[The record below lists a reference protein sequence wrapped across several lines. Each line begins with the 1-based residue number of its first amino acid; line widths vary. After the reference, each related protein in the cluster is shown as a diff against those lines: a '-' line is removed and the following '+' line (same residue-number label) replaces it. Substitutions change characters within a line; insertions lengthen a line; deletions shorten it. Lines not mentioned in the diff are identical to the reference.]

1 LNSRQLAMFLGVSAI
16 WGASYLQ
23 IKIALD
29 GMNASLIVFVRVLL
43 AAAILYLLVRARVDY
58 ERAMQFG
65 RRHLR
70 EVAVLGLLGI
80 TLPFMLITY
89 GETRISSGLT
99 GILVAPGPLFAA
111 LLAPFLDPTEKVDR
125 LGAIGLLIGFGGVV
139 LLLGVDTVGD
149 IGELLGGLAV
159 LSAALCYALGALYA
173 KRWFIGPG
181 VPPLVMSFFACAAAA
196 VMTLPP
202 AIVTLP
208 SASPDL
214 GEIAAVVSL
223 GVVGTALA
231 FYLYYSLI
239 AEAGASQAL
248 LVGYMIPPTALL
260 YGAWLLD
267 EEVSVAAIVGLILI
281 LVGVALASGRRA
293 EDSTEPAPPPEPA

>member
-1 LNSRQLAMFLGVSAI
+1 VTTRQLAMFLGVSAI

-29 GMNASLIVFVRVLL
+29 GMNASAIVFVRVLL
-43 AAAILYLLVRARVDY
+43 AAVILYFLVRTAVDY
-58 ERAMQFG
+58 RRAMAFG

-80 TLPFMLITY
+80 TLPFMLISY
-89 GETRISSGLT
+89 GETEISSGLT

-111 LLAPFLDPTEKVDR
+111 GLAPFLDPSEKVGR
-125 LGAIGLLIGFGGVV
+125 VGAIGLLIGFGGVV
-139 LLLGVDTVGD
+139 LLLGIDSVGD
-149 IGELLGGLAV
+149 AGELLGGLAV

-173 KRWFIGPG
+173 KDRFIRAG

-196 VMTLPP
+196 LMTLPP
-202 AIVTLP
+202 AIATLP
-208 SASPDL
+208 GTSPDL

-231 FYLYYSLI
+231 FFLYYSLI
-239 AEAGASQAL
+239 AETGAGQAL
-248 LVGYMIPPTALL
+248 LVGYMIPPTALV

-267 EEVSVAAIVGLILI
+267 EKVTAATIIGLVLI
-281 LVGVALASGRRA
+281 LVGVALASRERA
-293 EDSTEPAPPPEPA
+293 GESADAEPPPEPA

>member
-1 LNSRQLAMFLGVSAI
+1 MFLGVSAI

-43 AAAILYLLVRARVDY
+43 AAVILYLLVRARTDY

-125 LGAIGLLIGFGGVV
+125 LGAVGLLIGFGGVV

-159 LSAALCYALGALYA
+159 LSAALCYAIGALYA
-173 KRWFIGPG
+173 KKWFIGPG

-196 VMTLPP
+196 VMTLLP

-239 AEAGASQAL
+239 AEAGAGQAL

-293 EDSTEPAPPPEPA
+293 EDSPEPAPPPEPA

>member
-1 LNSRQLAMFLGVSAI
+1 MFLGVSAI

-29 GMNASLIVFVRVLL
+29 GMNASMIVFVRVLL
-43 AAAILYLLVRARVDY
+43 AAVILYFLVRTATDY
-58 ERAMQFG
+58 ERARAFG

-70 EVAVLGLLGI
+70 AGAVLGLLGI
-80 TLPFMLITY
+80 TLPFMLISY
-89 GETRISSGLT
+89 GETQISSGLT
-99 GILVAPGPLFAA
+99 GVLVAPGPLFAA
-111 LLAPFLDPTEKVDR
+111 ALAPFVDPTEKVDR
-125 LGAIGLLIGFGGVV
+125 IGAIGLLIGFGGVV
-139 LLLGVDTVGD
+139 LLLGVDSVGD
-149 IGELLGGLAV
+149 LGELLGGLAV

-173 KRWFIGPG
+173 KNRFIGPG

-196 VMTLPP
+196 VLTLPP

-208 SASPDL
+208 GTSPDL

-239 AEAGASQAL
+239 AETGASQAL
-248 LVGYMIPPTALL
+248 LVGYMIPPTALF

-267 EEVSVAAIVGLILI
+267 EKVTAAAIIGLALILA
-281 LVGVALASGRRA
+281 GVALASGRRSD
-293 EDSTEPAPPPEPA
+293 DSADAAPPPEPA

>member
-1 LNSRQLAMFLGVSAI
+1 VTTRQLAMFLGVSAI

-29 GMNASLIVFVRVLL
+29 GMNASMIVFVRVLL
-43 AAAILYLLVRARVDY
+43 AAVILYFLVRTAADY
-58 ERAMQFG
+58 ERAMAFG

-80 TLPFMLITY
+80 TLPFMLISY
-89 GETRISSGLT
+89 GETQISSGLT

-111 LLAPFLDPTEKVDR
+111 ALAPFVDPTEKVDR
-125 LGAIGLLIGFGGVV
+125 IGAIGLLIGFGGVV
-139 LLLGVDTVGD
+139 LLLGVDSFGD
-149 IGELLGGLAV
+149 LGELLGGLAV

-173 KRWFIGPG
+173 KNRFIGPG
-181 VPPLVMSFFACAAAA
+181 VPPLVMSFFACAAAS

-202 AIVTLP
+202 AIATLP
-208 SASPDL
+208 GTSPDL

-231 FYLYYSLI
+231 FYLYYTLI
-239 AEAGASQAL
+239 AETGAGQAL
-248 LVGYMIPPTALL
+248 LVGYMIPPTALF

-267 EEVSVAAIVGLILI
+267 EKVTAAAIIGLALI

-293 EDSTEPAPPPEPA
+293 GDSADAAPPPEPA